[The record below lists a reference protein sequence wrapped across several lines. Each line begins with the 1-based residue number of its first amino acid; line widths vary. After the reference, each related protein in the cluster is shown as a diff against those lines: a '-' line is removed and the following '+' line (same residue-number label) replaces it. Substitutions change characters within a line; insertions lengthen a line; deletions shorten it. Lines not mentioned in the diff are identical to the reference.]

1 VLGIGLMVVLLEIV
15 GRTLRRSFFCR
26 IWAEASEITIEE

>member
-1 VLGIGLMVVLLEIV
+1 VLGIGLMVVLLEMV
-15 GRTLRRSFFCR
+15 ERTLRKSFFCK